1 MSKRKKLRTSGREGL
16 HLPKL
21 PKNPRIEDSDR
32 ATSQSSMLDYLHHP
46 EESEGGSG
54 LTPSAEQ
61 SGEEPG
67 QAASSSPDNEA
78 DAPSRLLGQPEKEP
92 VPLAPSQNSVGRFVP
107 QFAKPR
113 KTVTRQ
119 AERRAEG
126 LGTGVFSSGTL
137 PELSAQQTRSQPQDE
152 SPGLALQEARDAGHQ
167 TQADG
172 PCTEPSG
179 LSPVTPGPSD
189 VGPQPSVSTSAS
201 PESGMVP
208 SASERAGQDH
218 LSEPRTSVP
227 KGGSTEEGWAPGNH
241 GQKGPLPGSDAEE
254 TEPER
259 EAPQQGGTPGLAGAD
274 LLEGQREEGGS
285 LLGPPRPLQTLGRE
299 AEWSWSGPRCPP
311 LGTIVIADVNTD
323 PAEPEHRALRG
334 AGPDG
339 EVSARVP
346 TSPSGKAPDAGH
358 SRALLSCT
366 PLTGVTGGG
375 RGEAQRE
382 DEPPDDILGCFAA
395 FLPLLHETQ
404 EPTLGAGD
412 PSPSA
417 LETGPDGG
425 QSQVPGPDQEGLGG
439 VCSQPWLSQPT
450 GEKAAER
457 GSPSHKQD
465 LKGLSLSPRACA
477 ASMDQEAVGG
487 PPQDAGAGQGNPDTP
502 TGPVGQPWRPAD
514 SSKQAIWEGSPA
526 MELDFL
532 PDSQIQDAL
541 EAHGFEAP
549 PEQLFPAGGE
559 LDPCWP
565 GTDPRADRGSLA
577 EAQPRTRVGIKSCE
591 AASMEDAT
599 ETVCGLV
606 MELSNLNRLIMS
618 AHRDL
623 ETFKRVSYY
632 RKAKPAGKAPT
643 PYTAKGAGT
652 LARGE
657 QSWRD
662 L

>member
-1 MSKRKKLRTSGREGL
+1 
-16 HLPKL
+16 
-21 PKNPRIEDSDR
+21 
-32 ATSQSSMLDYLHHP
+32 
-46 EESEGGSG
+46 
-54 LTPSAEQ
+54 
-61 SGEEPG
+61 
-67 QAASSSPDNEA
+67 
-78 DAPSRLLGQPEKEP
+78 
-92 VPLAPSQNSVGRFVP
+92 
-107 QFAKPR
+107 
-113 KTVTRQ
+113 
-119 AERRAEG
+119 
-126 LGTGVFSSGTL
+126 
-137 PELSAQQTRSQPQDE
+137 
-152 SPGLALQEARDAGHQ
+152 
-167 TQADG
+167 
-172 PCTEPSG
+172 
-179 LSPVTPGPSD
+179 
-189 VGPQPSVSTSAS
+189 
-201 PESGMVP
+201 MVP

-549 PEQLFPAGGE
+549 PEQVRASPSYSHMPQGRRQMATSPPKPSSSRGKR
-559 LDPCWP
+559 
-565 GTDPRADRGSLA
+565 GT
-577 EAQPRTRVGIKSCE
+577 
-591 AASMEDAT
+591 
-599 ETVCGLV
+599 
-606 MELSNLNRLIMS
+606 
-618 AHRDL
+618 
-623 ETFKRVSYY
+623 
-632 RKAKPAGKAPT
+632 
-643 PYTAKGAGT
+643 
-652 LARGE
+652 
-657 QSWRD
+657 W
-662 L
+662 

>member
-1 MSKRKKLRTSGREGL
+1 MTQYIRHLQKRCKVNTTEEGL

-32 ATSQSSMLDYLHHP
+32 ATSQSSMLDCLHHP

-61 SGEEPG
+61 SGKEPG

-78 DAPSRLLGQPEKEP
+78 DASSRLLGQPEKEP
-92 VPLAPSQNSVGRFVP
+92 VPLPPSQNSVGRFVP

-126 LGTGVFSSGTL
+126 LGTGVFSSETL

-179 LSPVTPGPSD
+179 LSPMTPGPSD
-189 VGPQPSVSTSAS
+189 AGPQPSVSTSAS
-201 PESGMVP
+201 SESGTVP

-218 LSEPRTSVP
+218 LSEPRTGVP

-241 GQKGPLPGSDAEE
+241 GQKGPLPGSDAGE
-254 TEPER
+254 TEPDR
-259 EAPQQGGTPGLAGAD
+259 EAPQQGGTRGLTGAD

-299 AEWSWSGPRCPP
+299 AEWSWSGPQCPL

-323 PAEPEHRALRG
+323 PAEPEHRPLRG

-339 EVSARVP
+339 EVGARVP
-346 TSPSGKAPDAGH
+346 TSPSGKSPNAGH
-358 SRALLSCT
+358 SRALLSCML
-366 PLTGVTGGG
+366 LTGATGGG

-382 DEPPDDILGCFAA
+382 DEPPGDILGCFAA

-412 PSPSA
+412 PNPSA

-425 QSQVPGPDQEGLGG
+425 QSQVLSPDQEGLGG
-439 VCSQPWLSQPT
+439 
-450 GEKAAER
+450 EKAAEQ
-457 GSPSHKQD
+457 GSLSHKQD

-477 ASMDQEAVGG
+477 APTDQEAVGG
-487 PPQDAGAGQGNPDTP
+487 PPQDAGAGQGSPDTP
-502 TGPVGQPWRPAD
+502 TGPIGQPRRPAD
-514 SSKQAIWEGSPA
+514 SSKQAVWEGSPA

-541 EAHGFEAP
+541 EAPGFEAP

-565 GTDPRADRGSLA
+565 GTDPCADRGPLA

-591 AASMEDAT
+591 VASMEDAT
-599 ETVCGLV
+599 DTVRGLV

-632 RKAKPAGKAPT
+632 RKAKP
-643 PYTAKGAGT
+643 
-652 LARGE
+652 